1 MKDVRLM
8 YESLLNEHRKIQ
20 NEISDIKAAS
30 FDLNPEEKIK
40 VQELEKRQVQIMT
53 QMRSLFNGKNRS

>member
-20 NEISDIKAAS
+20 NEISDIKAES
-30 FDLNPEEKIK
+30 FDLNPEEKRK
-40 VQELEKRQVQIMT
+40 VQELEKRQVLVMN